1 MTALSPAV
9 QRVTANWHRRANWLG
24 ADELLAEAAL
34 VAVETERSWKPGRG
48 PLENYQTRSVKRHMG
63 AYVAQ
68 QASPY
73 PLAIGNHVQPVGHRV
88 NLGDLDNVLVEVP
101 RAEFHIDLKRAVEEV
116 QKILARQSPA
126 ARAVLL
132 EEREPV
138 DVAAELGLPASRV
151 YTETQLARKALRKNR
166 RLAVLAGAVL

>member
-1 MTALSPAV
+1 VTALSPAV
-9 QRVTANWHRRANWLG
+9 QRVAANWHRRANWLG

-34 VAVETERSWKPGRG
+34 VAVETERSWKPELGH
-48 PLENYQTRSVKRHMG
+48 LENYQTSAVARRMG
-63 AYVAQ
+63 SYVAQ
-68 QASPY
+68 MASPC
-73 PLAIGNHVQPVGHRV
+73 PLAIGNHVHPAGQRAG
-88 NLGDLDNVLVEVP
+88 LGDLDNVGEAP